1 MIQDNN
7 KIKANA
13 KSLQMAVSRCSMISE
28 AEKLSKKY
36 CIAIELDSRYTA
48 DKFSINFYKYF
59 KNKKP
64 EYISVKDLNNNKLVK
79 FYKKYIFTN
88 FLEIGENILKKP
100 CGILD

>member
-48 DKFSINFYKYF
+48 DEFSINFLKIIDF
-59 KNKKP
+59 CNNIFGSKK
-64 EYISVKDLNNNKLVK
+64 
-79 FYKKYIFTN
+79 
-88 FLEIGENILKKP
+88 LKK
-100 CGILD
+100 IKI